1 MKPFIGSSRRRG
13 VALLIV
19 LWILVLLSIVSGT
32 LALLAN
38 AEVMEARTLF
48 DGTRA
53 RAAAVGGLH
62 RAVFELRNPNRETR
76 WVPDGRNYEFEL
88 GDATV
93 QLSIVDETGKLDL
106 NSAEEQTLRR
116 LFETQGLEPQRAAQ
130 VTDAVLDWRDPDEL
144 VRPNGAELPEYES
157 AGLAYGPRNGALAT
171 VEELQQVLGVSYRL
185 YEAVEPA
192 ITVFS
197 GRNQINAAF
206 APPEALATLPQM
218 EAAEVRDFV
227 EQREQQS
234 GQGRQPLTLPDGTSV
249 MPQRGGLTYSIT
261 SRATLDNDAWSQVKA
276 TVRLGTDRL
285 GQPFRIVRW
294 REGVT
299 E

>member
-1 MKPFIGSSRRRG
+1 MKRLLQPGRCRG

-19 LWILVLLSIVSGT
+19 LWILVLLAIVAGT

-53 RAAAVGGLH
+53 RAAALGGLH
-62 RAVFELRNPNRETR
+62 RAVFELRNPDRETR
-76 WVPDGRNYEFEL
+76 WVPDGRSYEFEL
-88 GDATV
+88 GAATV

-106 NSAEEQTLRR
+106 NSADEQTLRR
-116 LFETQGLEPQRAAQ
+116 LFERQGLEPQAAAQ
-130 VTDAVLDWRDPDEL
+130 VTDAVLDPDEL
-144 VRPNGAELPEYES
+144 MRPNGAELAEYDS
-157 AGLAYGPRNGALAT
+157 AGLEYGPRNGALAT

-185 YEAVEPA
+185 YQAVEPA
-192 ITVFS
+192 VTVFS

-206 APPEALATLPQM
+206 APPEALAILPQM
-218 EAAEVRDFV
+218 EAADVRDFV
-227 EQREQQS
+227 AQREQQS
-234 GQGRQPLTLPDGTSV
+234 GQSRQPLTLPDGTSV
-249 MPQRGGLTYSIT
+249 LPQRGGLTYSIT
-261 SRATLDNDAWSQVKA
+261 ARATLDNGAWSQVKA
-276 TVRLGTDRL
+276 TVRLGTDSL